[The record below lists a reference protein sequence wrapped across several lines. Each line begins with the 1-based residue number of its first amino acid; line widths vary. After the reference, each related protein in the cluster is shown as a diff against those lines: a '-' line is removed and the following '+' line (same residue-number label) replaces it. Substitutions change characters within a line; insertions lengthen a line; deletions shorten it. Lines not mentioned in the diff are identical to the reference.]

1 MTSSPALHAS
11 CVVVGEAGILIRGPS
26 GSGKSA
32 LAYELILEA
41 ERRGRF
47 ARLVGDDRVRL
58 ANRNGRLVVAA
69 VPAIA
74 GKIEARGFG
83 VLTFPYESSAVVRLV
98 VDCLTSEGPRLPGP
112 GERTLTVDGVCL
124 PRIGALLQPG
134 AARIIL
140 LRLDNPG
147 DAMMTDR

>member
-1 MTSSPALHAS
+1 MTSSPTLHAS
-11 CVVVGEAGILIRGPS
+11 CVVVGEAGVLIRGKS

-32 LAYELILEA
+32 LAYDLIAEA

-58 ANRNGRLVVAA
+58 TSRNGRLVATG
-69 VPAIA
+69 VPAVA
-74 GKIEARGFG
+74 GKLEARGFG
-83 VLTFPYESSAVVRLV
+83 VLTLPYESSAVVRLV
-98 VDCLTSEGPRLPGP
+98 VDCLTDEGPRLPGP
-112 GERTLTVDGVCL
+112 GERTLTVDGVRL
-124 PRIGALLQPG
+124 PRIGALAQAG

-140 LRLDNPG
+140 WRLDNPG

>member
-1 MTSSPALHAS
+1 MTIGSTLHAS
-11 CVVVGEAGILIRGPS
+11 CVVVGEAGVLIRGPS

-32 LAYELILEA
+32 LAHDLILEA

-47 ARLVGDDRVRL
+47 ARLVGDDRVGL
-58 ANRNGRLVVAA
+58 ANRNGRLVATA

-74 GKIEARGFG
+74 GQLEARGFG
-83 VLTFPYESSAVVRLV
+83 VLTLPYESSAVVRLV
-98 VDCLTSEGPRLPGP
+98 VDCLAEAGPRFPGP
-112 GERTLTVDGVCL
+112 EDGTLTVEGVRV
-124 PRIGALLQPG
+124 PRIGALSQAG